1 MTIFALLSRLFLFE
15 YDRLKTFCT
24 QYLTDY
30 EAGDTAAYALSQLFL
45 AGLNRNKPVHGPYY
59 ELYRIAVKRI
69 EALYRVQGMHVPVT
83 WRRTVPLPTRTESD
97 QFLSAYSL
105 LAFVQARHPM
115 GVRER
120 LHLATAISSYMPE
133 MHTEDYLRMFLA
145 LDPAS
150 SGILDLVRSQV
161 GSWHVHNVLRL
172 EVCASIALDQ
182 GWRHNEWVE
191 NQTFIRKE
199 QADGHSKQDQD
210 LGHSAGQEGKRGS
223 DHGGQVGSPQPV
235 RHEHQPAGLDSH
247 RGHLA

>member
-15 YDRLKTFCT
+15 YDRLKKFCT

-45 AGLNRNKPVHGPYY
+45 AGLNRNKWPHGPYY
-59 ELYRIAVKRI
+59 ELYRIAVQRI
-69 EALYRVQGMHVPVT
+69 EQLYRIQGMHVPVT
-83 WRRTVPLPTRTESD
+83 WRRTVPLPTTTESD
-97 QFLSAYSL
+97 NFLTAYAL

-120 LHLATAISSYMPE
+120 LHLASAISSYMPE

-161 GSWHVHNVLRL
+161 GSWHVYNVLKL

-182 GWRHNEWVE
+182 RWRHNEWVE

-199 QADGHSKQDQD
+199 QADGHAQQDQD
-210 LGHSAGQEGKRGS
+210 LGHSAGQKAERQRH
-223 DHGGQVGSPQPV
+223 HGGQVGVHEPV
-235 RHEHQPAGLDSH
+235 RHEHQPAGLDAD
-247 RGHLA
+247 RGHLT